1 MGVISEN
8 VEFKPINIDGEEI
21 NIFLEDPLIVGEVTS
36 YSESLRELEK
46 LIRKIEIVKQK
57 YKREPKKYLII
68 LTVKED
74 VVDVLRKSCEEMDIE
89 LIIGKVVK

>member
-46 LIRKIEIVKQK
+46 LIRKIEIVK
-57 YKREPKKYLII
+57 
-68 LTVKED
+68 
-74 VVDVLRKSCEEMDIE
+74 
-89 LIIGKVVK
+89 

>member
-1 MGVISEN
+1 MGVISEK

-21 NIFLEDPLIVGEVTS
+21 NMFLEDPLIVGEVTS
-36 YSESLRELEK
+36 YSESLQELEK
-46 LIRKIEIVKQK
+46 PIRKIKIVKQK
-57 YKREPKKYLII
+57 YKREPRNTS

-89 LIIGKVVK
+89 LISLYK